1 MRPRLHQAMLHELS
15 APRRR
20 QRIRALRCCRGA
32 LAACLALASATS
44 LSAASEPTAVAI
56 QPAPTGSS
64 VESAS
69 FEAAPIEA
77 VRMGRLVEKLKAS
90 RGHITV
96 LNVWATWCKPCLEEM
111 PELVRFFREY
121 RSKGVRFLSVSADH
135 PDTLADRVR
144 PYIEQQRIPFAV
156 WVVGGESPDELVQAI
171 DPRWQGSLPATF
183 VFDASGA
190 RRQAWYEAIKYADL
204 AGAVDAL
211 LEDSR
216 PSGSITA
223 PGDKGSVPPSGAAV
237 AQSQSDSL
245 PSFDAI
251 AERAGTLEA
260 AGLVLDLPENWAEEP
275 PRSAMR
281 LAQYRLPG
289 KAGPAELAVFAFGP
303 GQGGTPQENIERWTN
318 QFTHSHEAGRQAESN
333 VRSIEAGELKVW
345 IVQTCGVYHPTPM
358 GPSQPER
365 EPQAGQGLFSLIIEG
380 GPAGTVFV
388 KVIGPQATVEAHTP
402 ALEAFAR
409 SVRQANDYREP

>member
-1 MRPRLHQAMLHELS
+1 MAFLL
-15 APRRR
+15 
-20 QRIRALRCCRGA
+20 
-32 LAACLALASATS
+32 LASATS
-44 LSAASEPTAVAI
+44 LSAASDPTAVAI
-56 QPAPTGSS
+56 QPAPSGSS
-64 VESAS
+64 VESAT

-77 VRMGRLVEKLKAS
+77 VRMGRLVEKLQAS

-204 AGAVDAL
+204 TGAVDAL
-211 LEDSR
+211 LEDSQ
-216 PSGSITA
+216 PSGSLIA
-223 PGDKGSVPPSGAAV
+223 PSDKGSLTPPGAAV
-237 AQSQSDSL
+237 VLMQVDSL
-245 PSFDAI
+245 PSFDVI

-260 AGLVLDLPENWAEEP
+260 AMLVFDLPEDWIEEP
-275 PRSAMR
+275 PHSGMR

-289 KAGPAELAVFAFGP
+289 ETGTAELAVFAFGP
-303 GQGGTPQENIERWTN
+303 GQGGTPRENIERWTS
-318 QFTHSHEAGRQAESN
+318 QFTHPNEAGRQAESN
-333 VRSIEAGELKVW
+333 IRSMEAGELKVW
-345 IVQTCGVYHPTPM
+345 IVQTWGIYHPTPM
-358 GPSQPER
+358 GPSSDEP
-365 EPQAGQGLFSLIIEG
+365 EPQSDQALFGLMIEG

-388 KVIGPQATVEAHTP
+388 KVIGPEATVEAHTP
-402 ALEAFAR
+402 ALEAFAQ
-409 SVRQANDYREP
+409 SVRTANDYRKP